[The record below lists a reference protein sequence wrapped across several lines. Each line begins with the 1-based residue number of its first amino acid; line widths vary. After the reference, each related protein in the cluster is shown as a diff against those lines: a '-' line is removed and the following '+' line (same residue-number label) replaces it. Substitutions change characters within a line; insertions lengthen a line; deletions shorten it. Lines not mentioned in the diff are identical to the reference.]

1 MPAHG
6 IAAQEAGMKLRSL
19 LFVPCDRPER
29 MVKAQQSQA
38 DGVIL
43 DLEDSVAPER
53 KVAAR
58 ASLASF
64 LAHEERLKPT
74 FVRINPLAS
83 GLTLADLAV
92 LVEHRPDGLILPK
105 ACGRR
110 SIDQLDALLDE
121 LGLPDIPILPIATE
135 TPTAMFELGTYQEV
149 AHRLVGLTWGAEDL
163 SAAMGAT
170 AAREADGQ
178 FTAPYQVARSLAL
191 FAAHAAGVI
200 AIETVHPDF
209 RDIDN
214 LARVAKRA
222 ARDGFSG
229 MLAIH
234 PAQLETI
241 NAAFSPSEAEMTRA
255 RAIVAAFAAHPQA
268 GALSLDGEMIDA
280 PHLKQARLLLGRFA
294 RD

>member
-163 SAAMGAT
+163 SAAMGAS

-209 RDIDN
+209 RDMDN

-234 PAQLETI
+234 PTQLETI

>member
-1 MPAHG
+1 
-6 IAAQEAGMKLRSL
+6 MKLRSL

-29 MVKAQQSQA
+29 MIKAQQSQA

-53 KVAAR
+53 KAAAR
-58 ASLASF
+58 ATLASF

-83 GLTLADLAV
+83 GLTLADLAA
-92 LVEHRPDGLILPK
+92 LVDHRPDGLILPK

-149 AHRLVGLTWGAEDL
+149 AHRLIGLTWGAEDL
-163 SAAMGAT
+163 SSAMGAT

-209 RDIDN
+209 RDMEN

-241 NAAFSPSEAEMTRA
+241 NEAFSPSAAEMARA

-268 GALSLDGEMIDA
+268 GVLQLEGEMVDA
-280 PHLKQARLLLGRFA
+280 PHLKQARLLIGRFT

>member
-209 RDIDN
+209 RDMDN

>member
-1 MPAHG
+1 MR
-6 IAAQEAGMKLRSL
+6 LRSL

-38 DGVIL
+38 DGVVL
-43 DLEDSVAPER
+43 DLEDSVAPDR
-53 KVAAR
+53 KLAAR

-83 GLTLADLAV
+83 GLTLADLAA
-92 LVEHRPDGLILPK
+92 LAGHRPDGLVLPK

-110 SIDQLDALLDE
+110 SIEQLDALLDE

-135 TPTAMFELGTYQEV
+135 TPTAMFELGSYQEV
-149 AHRLVGLTWGAEDL
+149 AHRLLGLTWGAEDL
-163 SAAMGAT
+163 SAAMGAS

-191 FAAHAAGVI
+191 FAAHAAGVL

-209 RDIDN
+209 RDMDN
-214 LARVAKRA
+214 LARAAARA

-229 MLAIH
+229 MMAIH
-234 PAQLETI
+234 PAQLKTI
-241 NAAFSPSEAEMTRA
+241 NDAFSPTDAEVARA

-268 GALSLDGEMIDA
+268 GVLSLDGEMVDA
-280 PHLKQARLLLGRFA
+280 PHLKQARLLLGRLPE
-294 RD
+294 D

>member
-1 MPAHG
+1 
-6 IAAQEAGMKLRSL
+6 MKLRSL

-163 SAAMGAT
+163 SAAMGAS

-209 RDIDN
+209 RDMDN

-234 PAQLETI
+234 PTQLETI

>member
-1 MPAHG
+1 
-6 IAAQEAGMKLRSL
+6 MKLRSL

-58 ASLASF
+58 ATLASF

-83 GLTLADLAV
+83 GLTLADLAA
-92 LVEHRPDGLILPK
+92 LVDHRPDGLILPK

-209 RDIDN
+209 RDVDN

-241 NAAFSPSEAEMTRA
+241 NDAFSPSAAEMARA

-268 GALSLDGEMIDA
+268 GVLSLDGEMVDA
-280 PHLKQARLLLGRFA
+280 PHLKQARLLIGRFA

>member
-1 MPAHG
+1 
-6 IAAQEAGMKLRSL
+6 
-19 LFVPCDRPER
+19 

-58 ASLASF
+58 ATLASF

-83 GLTLADLAV
+83 GLTLADLAA
-92 LVEHRPDGLILPK
+92 LVDHRPDGLILPK

-209 RDIDN
+209 RDVDN

-241 NAAFSPSEAEMTRA
+241 NDAFSPSAAEMARA

-268 GALSLDGEMIDA
+268 GVLSLDGEMVDA
-280 PHLKQARLLLGRFA
+280 PHLKQARLLIGRFA